1 MSKEKSIRRRRQVDW
16 QKVIQQWQKSGL
28 SVRTFCRQEG
38 IPVTSFYHGR
48 RRLTA
53 SASTTHRQNPQNKF
67 VEVNLRSP
75 STDSASLEII
85 WSQPADMRRSFDR
98 LALMVREIIRQDPL
112 SGQLFVFRN
121 RKGDRVKLLYWDQ
134 DGFAI
139 WYKRLEKGI
148 FHWPEGVFPDGRL
161 ERRELAM
168 MLEGM
173 KVVQV
178 SKRPRYQ
185 RHKI

>member
-1 MSKEKSIRRRRQVDW
+1 MSKEKSIRQRRQVDW

-85 WSQPADMRRSFDR
+85 WSQPA
-98 LALMVREIIRQDPL
+98 VVKVHPGCEP
-112 SGQLFVFRN
+112 
-121 RKGDRVKLLYWDQ
+121 KLLRE
-134 DGFAI
+134 A
-139 WYKRLEKGI
+139 LS
-148 FHWPEGVFPDGRL
+148 L
-161 ERRELAM
+161 LAERTC
-168 MLEGM
+168 
-173 KVVQV
+173 
-178 SKRPRYQ
+178 
-185 RHKI
+185 

>member
-1 MSKEKSIRRRRQVDW
+1 MLRLPSSIR
-16 QKVIQQWQKSGL
+16 IYL
-28 SVRTFCRQEG
+28 C
-38 IPVTSFYHGR
+38 
-48 RRLTA
+48 L
-53 SASTTHRQNPQNKF
+53 
-67 VEVNLRSP
+67 
-75 STDSASLEII
+75 
-85 WSQPADMRRSFDR
+85 QPADMRRSFDR